1 MSNLITEADLPQ
13 NLRSLVQKADA
24 ALQVQNVSYAVQ
36 LLLPVVKAEPNFLE
50 GRQKLRKAEVASRKN
65 VGKKFFS
72 LGGGGLSLMKVQ
84 SKVKKEPLAALSD
97 LEDSLQEDPYNPQAN
112 NLLFDAALAV
122 DMIETA
128 SFALE
133 TIKEG
138 HPSDTKNMHKL
149 AQHYLQIREPE
160 KAADVYQAILK
171 VDNTDGEARKGIT
184 NANARASIERQG
196 WGKSQGI
203 ADLLRNKEQAKS
215 LEDEGRKGMTKDQIE
230 SRLAEWGQKYNEDPQ
245 NLTVAKRIADLY
257 DQKEDFVSALQWY
270 EYAFSLSNGDASLD
284 AKVHH
289 LRDRLDDLHLAEVK
303 AAIEADPN
311 APDIE
316 EKRGELEKL
325 TQTRVAKQVVT
336 SRERVERNPTDL
348 QLRFDYGTALFSAGQ
363 LSEAIQE
370 LQKAKSNPN
379 IRTKAMLMLARCYSQ
394 RGIDDL
400 AIRQLAE
407 CAGEILAMD
416 ATKKEVLYFKGEV
429 HGKLADKA
437 ATPEEKAKH
446 KADAIDCYKHIYE
459 VDYGYRDVAQ
469 RVEAS
474 YLES

>member
-1 MSNLITEADLPQ
+1 MPNVITEADLPP

-24 ALQVQNVSYAVQ
+24 ALQVQNTSYAVQ

-50 GRQKLRKAEVASRKN
+50 GRKKLRKAEAASKKN
-65 VGKKFFS
+65 AAKKFFS
-72 LGGGGLSLMKVQ
+72 LGGGGLSTIKLQ
-84 SKVKKEPLAALSD
+84 AKVKKEPLAALGD
-97 LEDSLQEDPYNPQAN
+97 IEDALQEDPYNPQIN
-112 NLLFDAALAV
+112 SLLYEAAMAL

-138 HPSDTKNMHKL
+138 HPTDTKNMHRL
-149 AQHYLQIREPE
+149 AQHYLNIREPE
-160 KAADVYQAILK
+160 KAAEVYQAILK
-171 VDNTDGEARKGIT
+171 VDNTDGEARKGVT

-196 WGKSQGI
+196 WGKGQGI
-203 ADLLRNKEQAKS
+203 ADLLRNKEQAKA
-215 LEDEGRKGMTKDQIE
+215 LEDENRRGMTKEQIDA
-230 SRLAEWGQKYNEDPQ
+230 RLAELGQKYNENPQ
-245 NLTVAKRIADLY
+245 DLNVVKRIADLY
-257 DQKEDFVSALQWY
+257 EQKEDYQSALQWY
-270 EYAFSLSNGDASLD
+270 QYAYSLSNGDASLD

-289 LRDRLDDLHLAEVK
+289 LQDRIDDLHLAEVR

-316 EKRGELEKL
+316 EKKAELERL
-325 TQTRVAKQVVT
+325 TQARIEKQVVVT
-336 SRERVERNPTDL
+336 RERVDRNPTDL
-348 QLRFDYGTALFSAGQ
+348 QLRFDYGAALFAAGH

-370 LQKAKSNPN
+370 LQKSKSNPN
-379 IRTKAMLMLARCYSQ
+379 IRSKAMLMLARCYSA

-407 CAGEILAMD
+407 CAGEISAMD
-416 ATKKEVLYFKGEV
+416 ALKKEVLYFKGEV
-429 HGKLADKA
+429 HEKLASKLTNPDEA
-437 ATPEEKAKH
+437 AKQRAEAL
-446 KADAIDCYKHIYE
+446 DCFKQIYE

-474 YLES
+474 YLQS

>member
-1 MSNLITEADLPQ
+1 MPNVITEADLPP

-50 GRQKLRKAEVASRKN
+50 GRKKLRKAEAAAKKTAT
-65 VGKKFFS
+65 KKFFS

-84 SKVKKEPLAALSD
+84 SKVKKEPLAAIAD
-97 LEDSLQEDPYNPQAN
+97 LEDALQEDPYNPQAN
-112 NLLFDAALAV
+112 NLLFEAALAV
-122 DMIETA
+122 DMVETA

-138 HPSDTKNMHKL
+138 HPTDTKNMHKL
-149 AQHYLQIREPE
+149 AQHYLSIKEPE

-171 VDNTDGEARKGIT
+171 VDNSDGEARKGVT

-203 ADLLRNKEQAKS
+203 ADLLRNKDQAKS
-215 LEDEGRKGMTKDQIE
+215 LEDDSRKGMTKEQIDA
-230 SRLAEWGQKYNEDPQ
+230 RLAEWGQKYNEDPQ
-245 NLTVAKRIADLY
+245 NLSVAKRIADLY
-257 DQKEDFVSALQWY
+257 DQKEDYASALQWY
-270 EYAFSLSNGDASLD
+270 EYAYSLSNGDASLD

-316 EKRGELEKL
+316 QKRAELEQL
-325 TQTRVAKQVVT
+325 TQARIAKQVAT
-336 SRERVERNPTDL
+336 SRERVDRNPTDL
-348 QLRFDYGTALFSAGQ
+348 QLRFDYGAALFAAGQ

-370 LQKAKSNPN
+370 LQKAKANPN
-379 IRTKAMLMLARCYSQ
+379 MRSKAMLMLARCYSQ

-407 CAGEILAMD
+407 CANEVIAMD
-416 ATKKEVLYFKGEV
+416 SMKKEVLYFKGEV
-429 HGKLADKA
+429 HEKLAGKA
-437 ATPEEKAKH
+437 ATPEDAAKQ
-446 KADAIDCYKHIYE
+446 KSEALDCFKQIYE

-474 YLES
+474 YLAS